1 MEFTRLVNNGIET
14 LGEALPRIGGA
25 LLLLVLGLLVA
36 RLAGRFARRALTA
49 LGVDDLAE
57 RFGVHEVLAR
67 VGIERPFSGLMG
79 RIVRL
84 SISVVVVFAA
94 VSLLGLAALS
104 SSLNAVLLFLPRLF
118 VALALVVAG
127 AIVAQLVGDRVE
139 RLANQMALGPAVG
152 RIVQA
157 AIFAIFLVTAIAQ
170 LGISTE
176 LLTALVGITFVAAA
190 LTVALS
196 FGLGSREVARQ
207 VSAGRYVG
215 AAFDVGQTITV
226 DGIRGEIVAL
236 ENAATVLR
244 REDGQT
250 LRVPNHLLLE
260 SVVALHDGP
269 SDAGSRDVD
278 ET

>member
-36 RLAGRFARRALTA
+36 RLAGRFARRALNA
-49 LGVDDLAE
+49 LGIDDLAE

-67 VGIERPFSGLMG
+67 VGIERPFSRLMG
-79 RIVRL
+79 RVVRL
-84 SISVVVVFAA
+84 SLSVVVVFAA

-104 SSLNAVLLFLPRLF
+104 SSLNAVLLFLPKLF
-118 VALALVVAG
+118 VALALIVAG

-139 RLANQMALGPAVG
+139 RLATQMALGPAVG

-190 LTVALS
+190 LTVALA

>member
-1 MEFTRLVNNGIET
+1 MEFTRLLENAVET

-36 RLAGRFARRALTA
+36 RLAGRVARRALTA

-57 RFGVHEVLAR
+57 RFRVHEVLAR
-67 VGIERPFSGLMG
+67 VGIERPLSALMG

-84 SISVVVVFAA
+84 ALSVVVVFAA

-104 SSLNAVLLFLPRLF
+104 SSLNEVLLFLPKLF
-118 VALALVVAG
+118 VALALVVLG
-127 AIVAQLVGDRVE
+127 AIVAQFVGDRVE
-139 RLANQMALGPAVG
+139 QLATQMALGSAVA

-157 AIFAIFLVTAIAQ
+157 AIFAIFLITAIAQ

-176 LLTALVGITFVAAA
+176 LLTTLVGIAFVAAA
-190 LTVALS
+190 LTVALA
-196 FGLGSREVARQ
+196 FGLGSREVARE

-215 AAFDVGQTITV
+215 AAFDIGQTITV

-260 SVVALHDGP
+260 SVVALHDQA
-269 SDAGSRDVD
+269 SEASSREVD
-278 ET
+278 GT

>member
-1 MEFTRLVNNGIET
+1 MDFTRLFHNAVET

-25 LLLLVLGLLVA
+25 LLLLFLGLLVA
-36 RLAGRFARRALTA
+36 RLAGRFARRALAA
-49 LGVDDLAE
+49 LGVDELAE
-57 RFGVHEVLAR
+57 RFRVHEVLAR
-67 VGIERPFSGLMG
+67 VGIERPLSRLMG

-84 SISVVVVFAA
+84 AISVVVVFAA

-104 SSLNAVLLFLPRLF
+104 SSLNAVLLFLPKLF

-127 AIVAQLVGDRVE
+127 AIVAQFVGDRVE
-139 RLANQMALGPAVG
+139 RLASQMALGPAVG

-190 LTVALS
+190 LTVALA

-215 AAFDVGQTITV
+215 TAFAVGQTITV

-260 SVVALHDGP
+260 SVVALHDG
-269 SDAGSRDVD
+269 AGETSSRE
-278 ET
+278 ETET